1 MISHKRR
8 RRVSKQFA
16 LDSFLLGSVRGIKA
30 AICGKHFANSCICIL
45 IDCEANFKKLKRSYL
60 YSSSSS
66 GFSSCFKYLRKLLSG
81 VISIRSC
88 NHSQH
93 VPKFHIKV
101 HLTHL
106 KAVFI
111 PKASIIK
118 TKFSNLWTAG
128 FVLYLSD
135 EKKICQGKLC
145 ASNVLTEKE
154 HAVKVT

>member
-118 TKFSNLWTAG
+118 RNFPTFEPQVLFFIFQTRKKFA
-128 FVLYLSD
+128 
-135 EKKICQGKLC
+135 
-145 ASNVLTEKE
+145 KE
-154 HAVKVT
+154 SCVQAMSWQKRNMPLR